1 MKHEEAPA
9 DSGDGIALSHLLAI
23 AAAGDT
29 LMRDIYLGRARALL
43 EPICP
48 EARYRKA
55 VEDRI
60 TVDRLLA
67 QSRAAV
73 GRQDWAQVEELA
85 TRAAQLRRALDLEAA
100 ALAVA
105 EEVYGAPPVALDP
118 FSRGL
123 DKFAAAGVASAR
135 TGTMQALERLARE
148 DAERREFYGARSRAI
163 TALAPATG
171 ATGAKAAEAEAHGPG
186 AERRALAAAERGD
199 VEELARLAQAMRA
212 APGRTAEAGAT
223 PGAAGRLE
231 APAVLSEPYPE
242 ACIAKA
248 RALGLEHVE
257 FREQSR
263 ETATRIRDFLGQ
275 YAWAASAATLD
286 LARDGVAELR
296 ASLGTLPTVEHATA
310 DVLAETISL
319 FALHLFVNSA
329 GIRYLPMLS
338 EREFVLLETHEEGDD
353 AQSGL
358 LRALGLER
366 RRALARDEI
375 ELGLLRRGGEVVT
388 SLGLDPGAFR
398 VVCVPPDV
406 YMRVGPTRGWG
417 KREEWT
423 QFDGYQVRAKGR
435 LLALV
440 GGNARYGGIAD
451 LCGIS
456 SSDARD
462 NTVARFAVVRRERLA
477 AGLV

>member
-1 MKHEEAPA
+1 MKQEGAPG
-9 DSGDGIALSHLLAI
+9 DSEGAIALAHLLAT

-29 LMRDIYLGRARALL
+29 LMRDLYLGRGRALL
-43 EPICP
+43 GPICP
-48 EARYRKA
+48 EARYRSA
-55 VEDRI
+55 LEDRI

-85 TRAAQLRRALDLEAA
+85 ARAAQLRRTLDAEAPALI
-100 ALAVA
+100 VA
-105 EEVYGAPPVALDP
+105 EEVHGAQPVALDP

-123 DKFAAAGVASAR
+123 GKFATTNVASAR
-135 TGTMQALERLARE
+135 SDTLSALERLARD
-148 DAERREFYGARSRAI
+148 DAERRDFYVARSRAI
-163 TALAPATG
+163 AARAPATS
-171 ATGAKAAEAEAHGPG
+171 AAPAETEAQGPSM
-186 AERRALAAAERGD
+186 ERRALAAAERGD
-199 VEELARLAQAMRA
+199 VAELARLAQAMRK
-212 APGRTAEAGAT
+212 APGGTAARAGA

-231 APAVLSEPYPE
+231 APAVLSQPYPE
-242 ACIAKA
+242 ACVAPA

-263 ETATRIRDFLGQ
+263 ETAARIRRFLEQ

-296 ASLGTLPTVEHATA
+296 ASVGTLPTVDDATA

-329 GIRYLPMLS
+329 GMRYLPMLS
-338 EREFVLLETHEEGDD
+338 ECEFVLLETHAEGDD

-358 LRALGLER
+358 MRALGLER
-366 RRALARDEI
+366 RRAMARDEI
-375 ELGLLRRGGEVVT
+375 ELGLMRRGGDVVA
-388 SLGLDPGAFR
+388 SLGLDPAAFR

-417 KREEWT
+417 TREEWT
-423 QFDGYQVRAKGR
+423 QFDGYQVRMNGR

-440 GGNARYGGIAD
+440 GGNAKFGGIAD

-456 SSDARD
+456 PSDARD
-462 NTVARFAVVRRERLA
+462 NTVSRFAVVRRERLA

>member
-1 MKHEEAPA
+1 MRSGSSTWSFASSPA
-9 DSGDGIALSHLLAI
+9 
-23 AAAGDT
+23 
-29 LMRDIYLGRARALL
+29 RPR
-43 EPICP
+43 
-48 EARYRKA
+48 
-55 VEDRI
+55 
-60 TVDRLLA
+60 
-67 QSRAAV
+67 
-73 GRQDWAQVEELA
+73 
-85 TRAAQLRRALDLEAA
+85 
-100 ALAVA
+100 
-105 EEVYGAPPVALDP
+105 
-118 FSRGL
+118 
-123 DKFAAAGVASAR
+123 
-135 TGTMQALERLARE
+135 
-148 DAERREFYGARSRAI
+148 
-163 TALAPATG
+163 
-171 ATGAKAAEAEAHGPG
+171 PG
-186 AERRALAAAERGD
+186 
-199 VEELARLAQAMRA
+199 
-212 APGRTAEAGAT
+212 
-223 PGAAGRLE
+223 
-231 APAVLSEPYPE
+231 
-242 ACIAKA
+242 
-248 RALGLEHVE
+248 
-257 FREQSR
+257 
-263 ETATRIRDFLGQ
+263 IRDFLGQ

-296 ASLGTLPTVEHATA
+296 VSLATLPTVEHATA